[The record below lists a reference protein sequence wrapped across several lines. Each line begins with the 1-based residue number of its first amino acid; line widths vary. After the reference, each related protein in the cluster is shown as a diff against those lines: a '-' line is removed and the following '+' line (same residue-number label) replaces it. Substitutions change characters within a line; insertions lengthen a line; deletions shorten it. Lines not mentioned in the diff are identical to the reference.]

1 MHNRDFRREERE
13 KGIKNVFQ
21 EIMAENFTNLQKEA
35 DIQVQEGIDAMFPA
49 PQADSLL
56 MSHQGSPKT
65 YCN

>member
-1 MHNRDFRREERE
+1 
-13 KGIKNVFQ
+13 
-21 EIMAENFTNLQKEA
+21 MAENFTNLQKEA